1 MHVKA
6 LWNHFYIN
14 SCSLASPFLDV
25 LEMMLEGADDNG
37 NDRDDDDD
45 SDHHSNDGNSGDE
58 VECSDN
64 SEDYTNLMSDV
75 DFPVDDED
83 EQDANGENDSSSR
96 KDESEELFTGSEED
110 WGHDMIVDKMYTL
123 AHYLFLYCSY

>member
-1 MHVKA
+1 M
-6 LWNHFYIN
+6 
-14 SCSLASPFLDV
+14 ASPFLDV

-37 NDRDDDDD
+37 NDHDDDDD

-83 EQDANGENDSSSR
+83 EQDANSENDSSSR

-110 WGHDMIVDKMYTL
+110 WHDCWQNVHFGSLSFFILLLLTI
-123 AHYLFLYCSY
+123 

>member
-1 MHVKA
+1 M
-6 LWNHFYIN
+6 
-14 SCSLASPFLDV
+14 ASPFLDV

-37 NDRDDDDD
+37 NDCDDDDD

-83 EQDANGENDSSSR
+83 EQDANSENDSSSR
-96 KDESEELFTGSEED
+96 KDESDELFTGSEED

>member
-1 MHVKA
+1 M
-6 LWNHFYIN
+6 
-14 SCSLASPFLDV
+14 ASPFLDV
-25 LEMMLEGADDNG
+25 LEMMLEGADDNV
-37 NDRDDDDD
+37 NDRDDDDDD

-83 EQDANGENDSSSR
+83 EQDANSENDSSSR

-110 WGHDMIVDKMYTL
+110 
-123 AHYLFLYCSY
+123 